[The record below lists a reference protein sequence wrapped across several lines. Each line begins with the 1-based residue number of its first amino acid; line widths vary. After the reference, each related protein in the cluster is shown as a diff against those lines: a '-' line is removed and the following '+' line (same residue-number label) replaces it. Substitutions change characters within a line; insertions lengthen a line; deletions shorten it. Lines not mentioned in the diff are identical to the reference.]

1 MSYNYFDIDRRRKE
15 SVDVQLLNTI
25 TQAIQNQLIPP
36 NTPLLIETFQQL
48 APELEESRI
57 MEILEEMVV
66 SGLVRRSK
74 NGYFSLTRKIPSV
87 TYHKLE
93 ALHDLLRNNYDEVK
107 EVISEVSL
115 TKHYPK
121 KQKDAEFKDR
131 ETLIMIQRKY
141 YADSELLA
149 FSNTYLP
156 LKMFKDIDTLD
167 FNQGTLY
174 QLLEKNYPEYS
185 FEYSRRLSSVIPS
198 TIYVS
203 GVLEVTRNTP
213 VYYGRIHSFTKRYKQ
228 FEYSDV
234 YVLANR
240 FSFSTE
246 YSATELKKLL

>member
-1 MSYNYFDIDRRRKE
+1 MSNTYFEIDRRRKE
-15 SVDVQLLNTI
+15 SVDVQLFNTI
-25 TQAIQNQLIPP
+25 TQAIQNQLIPQ
-36 NTPLLIETFQQL
+36 NTPLSIEVLQQL

-57 MEILEEMVV
+57 IEILDEIV
-66 SGLVRRSK
+66 SNGIARKSK
-74 NGYFSLTRKIPSV
+74 NAYFSLARKVPSV

-93 ALHDLLRNNYDEVK
+93 ALHDLLQNHYDDVR
-107 EVISEVSL
+107 EVISEVAL

-131 ETLIMIQRKY
+131 EPLFMVQRKY
-141 YADSELLA
+141 YADNELIA

-156 LKMFKDIDTLD
+156 VKIFKDIELLD

-174 QLLEKNYPEYS
+174 QLLEKHYPEYS

-240 FSFSTE
+240 FNFSTE
-246 YSATELKKLL
+246 YSTTELKKLL